1 MRIGPLHLTI
11 LCMGTALGLP
21 VLAQDQIVIPDEDT
35 RFIQEA
41 PTGGGTGLKM
51 RAVTVKDQNQLRGS
65 FGDKWQADEVRARAA
80 QVCGEAGMRLVYFQP
95 GERDSKGW
103 TQFAAVCQ

>member
-1 MRIGPLHLTI
+1 MRRMTGRVVAFCMLAI
-11 LCMGTALGLP
+11 LCGP

-41 PTGGGTGLKM
+41 PTGGGTGLTM
-51 RAVTVKDQNQLRGS
+51 RAVTVKDQNQLRGA
-65 FGDKWQADEVRARAA
+65 FGDKWQPDEVRARAA
-80 QVCGEAGMRLVYFQP
+80 QVCAEAGMRLVYFQP
-95 GERDSKGW
+95 GNRDSKGR